1 LLTRGLLKL
10 AERLL
15 GSCRAHHS
23 PITLPAHQIQF
34 AKGNKI
40 LSAQLSAD
48 AQVPPPIAMLQLISG
63 FWISRGIYITA
74 KLGLADLVKDGAKT
88 ADDLAAATKAHGSAL
103 FRVLR
108 ALASVGIFTHDEQNR
123 FGDTPLLQTLR
134 SDVPGSLRAFA
145 MTELGEEHY
154 PAWGDLLHSVKTGGI
169 AFDHAFG
176 MDVWKYFAQHPD
188 NAKIFNDAMSGM
200 TAQANEALHAAYDFA
215 GIKTLVDIGGGHGGL
230 ITSILRRNPEMRG
243 ILFDSPPVIDGARS
257 VIESSDVAGR
267 CKLASGNF
275 FESLP
280 AGGDAHILKWII
292 HDWDD
297 EQSVAILKNSHRAL
311 AEGGK
316 LILVEAVVPAG
327 NEPHFSKFIDLNMLV
342 MTGGRE
348 RTEAEF
354 RDLYERAGFRL
365 TRVVP
370 TESPFSVIEGVR
382 V

>member
-1 LLTRGLLKL
+1 
-10 AERLL
+10 
-15 GSCRAHHS
+15 
-23 PITLPAHQIQF
+23 
-34 AKGNKI
+34 
-40 LSAQLSAD
+40 
-48 AQVPPPIAMLQLISG
+48 MLQLISG

-88 ADDLAAATKAHGSAL
+88 ADDLAVATGTHAPSL

-108 ALASVGIFTHDEQNR
+108 ALASVGIFTQDEQNR

-134 SDVPGSLRAFA
+134 SDVPGSLRSFA

-154 PAWGDLLHSVKTGGI
+154 PAWGDLLHSVQTGGI

-188 NAKIFNDAMSGM
+188 NARIFNDAMSGM

-215 GIKTLVDIGGGHGGL
+215 GINTLVDIGGGHGGL
-230 ITSILRRNPEMRG
+230 ITSILRRSPDIQG
-243 ILFDSPPVIDGARS
+243 ILFDSPQVIDGARS

-267 CKLASGNF
+267 CELLAGNF
-275 FESLP
+275 FESVP
-280 AGGDAHILKWII
+280 TGGDAHILKWII

-297 EQSVAILKNSHRAL
+297 DQSVAILKNSHRAL
-311 AEGGK
+311 DENGK

-327 NEPHFSKFIDLNMLV
+327 DAMHFAKFIDLNMLV

-354 RDLYERAGFRL
+354 RDLYHRAGFRL

>member
-1 LLTRGLLKL
+1 
-10 AERLL
+10 
-15 GSCRAHHS
+15 
-23 PITLPAHQIQF
+23 
-34 AKGNKI
+34 
-40 LSAQLSAD
+40 LSAQQTAD
-48 AQVPPPIAMLQLISG
+48 TAQAPPPIAMLQLISG

-88 ADDLAAATKAHGSAL
+88 ADDLAAATETHAPSL

-108 ALASVGIFTHDEQNR
+108 ALASVGIFTQDDQNR

-134 SDVPGSLRAFA
+134 LDVPGSLRAFA

-154 PAWGDLLHSVKTGGI
+154 PAWGELLHSVQTGGI

-176 MDVWKYFAQHPD
+176 TDVWKYFAQHPD
-188 NAKIFNDAMSGM
+188 NAEIFNDAMSGM

-215 GIKTLVDIGGGHGGL
+215 GINTLVDIGGGHGSL
-230 ITSILRRNPEMRG
+230 ITSILQRNPAVRG
-243 ILFDSPPVIDGARS
+243 ILFDSPQVVDGARP

-267 CKLASGNF
+267 CEVAGGNF
-275 FESLP
+275 FESVP

-292 HDWDD
+292 HDWND
-297 EQSVAILKNSHRAL
+297 EQSIAILRNSHRAL
-311 AEGGK
+311 PENGK
-316 LILVEAVVPAG
+316 LLLVEAVVPAG
-327 NEPHFSKFIDLNMLV
+327 REPHFSKFIDLNMLV

-354 RDLYERAGFRL
+354 RELFERAGFRL

-382 V
+382 VQQ